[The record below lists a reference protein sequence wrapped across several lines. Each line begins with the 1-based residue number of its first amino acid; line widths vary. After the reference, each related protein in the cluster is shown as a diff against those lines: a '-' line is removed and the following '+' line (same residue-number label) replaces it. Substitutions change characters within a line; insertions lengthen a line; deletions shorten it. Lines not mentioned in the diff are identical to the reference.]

1 MTEMPQIDSYAPVAV
16 KGGVVTYLSLDG
28 AIRASEF
35 YQKAF
40 GAEIAGMLPPDEQG
54 RTCHLHLY
62 INGSSVMLADPFP
75 EHGCGLEK
83 PQGFNLTLMVDD
95 IESAFARRR
104 GRSGSRHAGREDVLG
119 RYLCPA
125 PRSVRRHLGH
135 ERAGVIDRAREEPCD
150 GARRAPSR
158 SSVLETQHDRTTPAG
173 PKP

>member
-28 AIRASEF
+28 AIKASEF

-95 IESAFARRR
+95 IESAFARAVE
-104 GRSGSRHAGREDVLG
+104 AGAEVVMPVAKMFWGDTYAQLRD
-119 RYLCPA
+119 PF
-125 PRSVRRHLGH
+125 
-135 ERAGVIDRAREEPCD
+135 GVTWAMNQQ
-150 GARRAPSR
+150 A
-158 SSVLETQHDRTTPAG
+158 
-173 PKP
+173 